1 MAETLESN
9 IIRHLIMKARIT
21 GGQISDIGRTIV
33 EMAVKDGLLA
43 MALDLAYENS
53 LADKITAVIWELI
66 IEGVYTPGLAGC
78 GKTLSPSKMALSK
91 SCKLLILQSAKQPLR
106 ADFGDKRCFSAAC

>member
-66 IEGVYTPGLAGC
+66 IEGVYTPGLVLLCHKTIWAARLPRARHILREYDAKAG
-78 GKTLSPSKMALSK
+78 
-91 SCKLLILQSAKQPLR
+91 
-106 ADFGDKRCFSAAC
+106 